1 MESSPIKDILY
12 DTINQISES
21 KIQSEI
27 SSGNKQKIIME
38 ILQWCVPK
46 ITKLD
51 GGKHENFGAFAE
63 SLLHYLLTNALIPS
77 QRKIII
83 KNTEIDIA
91 IPDSRTLSSTP
102 KDSLVLYFAKTNNI
116 QTITESL
123 ARLEN
128 IQPHKD
134 NIRIVAKAKLAI
146 PYKTYDID
154 DASNFAAILDDIDG
168 FLASRPQSKFR
179 ILRT

>member
-21 KIQSEI
+21 KIQTEI
-27 SSGNKQKIIME
+27 SSGKKQKIIIE
-38 ILQWCVPK
+38 ILQWCIPK

-51 GGKHENFGAFAE
+51 GDKHENFGAFAE

-77 QRKIII
+77 QRKITI
-83 KNTEIDIA
+83 KDTEIDIV
-91 IPDSRTLSSTP
+91 IPDSRTLGSAP

-116 QTITESL
+116 HTITESI

-134 NIRIVAKAKLAI
+134 NIRIVAKTKLAI
-146 PYKTYDID
+146 PYKIYDID
-154 DASNFAAILDDIDG
+154 DASNFATILDDIDG

-179 ILRT
+179 IFRT

>member
-12 DTINQISES
+12 ETINQISES
-21 KIQSEI
+21 RIQSEI
-27 SSGNKQKIIME
+27 SSGNKQGIIIE
-38 ILQWCVPK
+38 ILQRCIPK
-46 ITKLD
+46 IEKLD

-77 QRKIII
+77 QRKITL
-83 KNTEIDIA
+83 KNTEIDIV

-116 QTITESL
+116 HTITESL
-123 ARLEN
+123 AGLES

-146 PYKTYDID
+146 PYKTYYID
-154 DASNFAAILDDIDG
+154 GVSNFATILDDVDG

-179 ILRT
+179 IFRT